1 MASTVAR
8 SPLQLLQ
15 PEELETLLRGRDE
28 RVLDVDALRASAAH
42 VGFPARASR
51 YGAQVHANV
60 EHFWAVWASLDP
72 ASQHALLGFIT
83 GSPRVPAMGA
93 ASVGL
98 RIQHVDDP
106 YAQLGTAR
114 VPWSSTCTSTLF
126 LPVYDSRAALEAK
139 VRVALAHST
148 GFGLG

>member
-1 MASTVAR
+1 M
-8 SPLQLLQ
+8 Q
-15 PEELETLLRGRDE
+15 
-28 RVLDVDALRASAAH
+28 
-42 VGFPARASR
+42 
-51 YGAQVHANV
+51 
-60 EHFWAVWASLDP
+60 
-72 ASQHALLGFIT
+72 IT

-98 RIQHVDDP
+98 RIQRVDDP